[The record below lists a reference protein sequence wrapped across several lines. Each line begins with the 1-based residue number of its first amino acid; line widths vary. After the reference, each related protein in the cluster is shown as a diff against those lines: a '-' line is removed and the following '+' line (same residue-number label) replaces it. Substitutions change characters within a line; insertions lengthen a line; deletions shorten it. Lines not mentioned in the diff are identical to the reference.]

1 MGVEIEESTAEG
13 RTVTRLTDPRALRA
27 YAHPVRMT
35 LMGLLRTEG
44 PLTAT
49 RAAELLGESSGTC
62 SFHLRQLAKYGL
74 VEEADGGT
82 GREKPWRATTTSTAW
97 DPAGGGTPE
106 AAAATSLLNTVI
118 AERYFEQL
126 MRWLEARPEQA
137 GRVAGGGPPRRPDPL
152 GHRGRA
158 RPISAAG
165 CLSWSMS
172 TSSGRSSP
180 NCGRRERAR
189 SPGYTWL
196 SRTTSGPGSADM
208 VPALLRERVFRR
220 YWSASTISMF
230 GDQISGIAL
239 PLAAVLVLHA
249 GAAQMG
255 YLTALEWLPSLLFGL
270 PAGAWI
276 DRRGRRRRTMIAAD
290 LGRAALFASIPAC
303 YALHVLTLPQLYA
316 VTFGAGTLSIL
327 FNVSDATL
335 FVSIVAPERYVDG
348 QSLIYGSRALSFVG
362 GPSIGGVL
370 VQALSAP
377 VAVAVDALSFLG
389 SAFFLGRIRRAEP
402 PTDDGQGSVTAGARF
417 IAGSALVRASLIAVA
432 TINFFNLMFAALY
445 LLYAVRVLHIKA
457 GVVGVL
463 IGAAAVGALLGSV
476 VTKRIAARIGVGW
489 AYTAG
494 CLLFTAPLVLWPL
507 AHGSHWLVLAM
518 LFAAEF
524 GSGFGVMVLDI
535 SIGAIFAAVIPDT
548 LRSRVTGAFQAVNY
562 GTRPL
567 GALLGGLLGSAIGLR
582 PALWVATLGG
592 MAGFVLLLPTPLPR
606 YRLPA

>member
-1 MGVEIEESTAEG
+1 
-13 RTVTRLTDPRALRA
+13 
-27 YAHPVRMT
+27 
-35 LMGLLRTEG
+35 
-44 PLTAT
+44 
-49 RAAELLGESSGTC
+49 
-62 SFHLRQLAKYGL
+62 
-74 VEEADGGT
+74 
-82 GREKPWRATTTSTAW
+82 
-97 DPAGGGTPE
+97 
-106 AAAATSLLNTVI
+106 
-118 AERYFEQL
+118 
-126 MRWLEARPEQA
+126 
-137 GRVAGGGPPRRPDPL
+137 
-152 GHRGRA
+152 
-158 RPISAAG
+158 
-165 CLSWSMS
+165 
-172 TSSGRSSP
+172 
-180 NCGRRERAR
+180 
-189 SPGYTWL
+189 
-196 SRTTSGPGSADM
+196 M

-220 YWSASTISMF
+220 YWSASTVSMF
-230 GDQISGIAL
+230 GDQIAGLAL

-270 PAGAWI
+270 PAGAWV

-303 YALHVLTLPQLYA
+303 YALHLLSLPQLYA

-389 SAFFLGRIRRAEP
+389 SAFFLGRIRPAEP
-402 PTDDGQGSVTAGARF
+402 PTDDGRGSVTAGARF
-417 IAGSALVRASLIAVA
+417 IEGSALVRASLIAVA

-476 VTKRIAARIGVGW
+476 VTKRIVARIGVGW